1 MSGSDCTAKWSN
13 FRQEEKKLDRTEIV
27 ADCNVKIWKRT
38 LLEKIMRNLVQNIIV
53 IISATGIL
61 LPLLLLVVVRLK
73 GPGLIMT

>member
-1 MSGSDCTAKWSN
+1 MK
-13 FRQEEKKLDRTEIV
+13 KKLDRTEIV

>member
-1 MSGSDCTAKWSN
+1 MK
-13 FRQEEKKLDRTEIV
+13 
-27 ADCNVKIWKRT
+27 
-38 LLEKIMRNLVQNIIV
+38 NLVNNIIV